1 MDHNPATPSP
11 SPRPSPG
18 SSSSYPAIPGTLL
31 HLEIEPRSRQ
41 RTSWYRVSDVV
52 LCLAQ
57 VVAKSVSYPHGDPA
71 TFARLESS
79 LGLGLASGL
88 RRAPIGDLC
97 QELRAV
103 LRCPRSELI
112 AGSDGDEWGP
122 RLVAVALVLRDYGK
136 LSDAVFDE
144 LAVGLVSWRPT
155 DRNLIAKTLDELLT
169 A

>member
-1 MDHNPATPSP
+1 M
-11 SPRPSPG
+11 
-18 SSSSYPAIPGTLL
+18 
-31 HLEIEPRSRQ
+31 
-41 RTSWYRVSDVV
+41 
-52 LCLAQ
+52 
-57 VVAKSVSYPHGDPA
+57 AKSVSYPDGDPA
-71 TFARLESS
+71 TFARIETA

-103 LRCPRSELI
+103 LRCPKNELTE
-112 AGSDGDEWGP
+112 GSDGDEWGP

-144 LAVGLVSWRPT
+144 LTVGLVSWRPA
-155 DRNLIAKTLDELLT
+155 DRNLIVQTLDELLT